1 MKVLYAASE
10 AVPFCKTGGLA
21 DVAGSLPPALA
32 AQGVESA
39 CLYLENVPV
48 RQAYIGDPVTR
59 RACLTQLPDRHL
71 LPGCIGGQVALDC
84 HVQTLF
90 PQSPDSGIP
99 LRLRRRQTHHFCRG
113 GGKPRCLLRR
123 DRSRRCRARCLFPAD
138 SASASV
144 YAIPLA
150 HGVLLSPADP
160 ESHGTAL
167 GKLPAGSF
175 PRAHCICLRQRR
187 SLAVYA
193 QLMPVGLGSKM
204 HTPLRKSTAL
214 RSPSSMVMTL
224 SSCSI
229 DSTRS

>member
-1 MKVLYAASE
+1 MHHGHR
-10 AVPFCKTGGLA
+10 AVGMRHVQP
-21 DVAGSLPPALA
+21 DLA

-39 CLYLENVPV
+39 GLHLENVPV

-59 RACLTQLPDRHL
+59 RACLAQLPDRHL

-99 LRLRRRQTHHFCRG
+99 LRLRRRQTYHFCRG
-113 GGKPRCLLRR
+113 SGKPRCLLRR

-138 SASASV
+138 SASASASASA